1 MRAPIVNGAT
11 GLILVEGDCAVGTWA
26 AGPGYSANIPY
37 DVNNRALIHVGSA
50 PEEQP
55 SCGLLL
61 ANTVVS
67 NLMQV
72 IESGNVQTDFFQ

>member
-37 DVNNRALIHVGSA
+37 DVNNRGLIHVVSTL
-50 PEEQP
+50 EEQP
-55 SCGLLL
+55 SCGLLI
-61 ANTVVS
+61 ANIVAS

-72 IESGNVQTDFFQ
+72 IDSGDVQTDFFQ